1 MGREVCWYYESGE
14 IQSEG
19 NYKEGKQDGQF
30 VEYYE
35 SGKIK
40 WEGNYKEGDG
50 KYVGYDE
57 DGNITDEDIYENG
70 VCVEMCEGDE

>member
-14 IQSEG
+14 IQS
-19 NYKEGKQDGQF
+19 
-30 VEYYE
+30 
-35 SGKIK
+35 
-40 WEGNYKEGDG
+40 EGNYKEGDG